1 MKTPSHPRIQRGFS
15 ILELA
20 VVLVIIGVIIGTVTI
35 GRDVQRNAQHQ
46 RVITEFVQGWQLA
59 YDNYRAGVGVV
70 PGDNLAAPTGA
81 VNAGAAPLCG
91 LQLRTVM
98 QARGIQMPSGRAE
111 GSEDLYAYLD
121 KNGNPQQL
129 SVCFES
135 VSWSEPGATPGTYVV
150 RQRNVMVLA
159 GLTPALATTLDNQV
173 DGRVDA
179 RHGRLRESSVA
190 ANSGAASIEWSATER
205 VGRGTTGTDL
215 DESQSVSLTGFLR
228 MGT

>member
-1 MKTPSHPRIQRGFS
+1 MPSARAPSESGFT

-46 RVITEFVQGWQLA
+46 RIVAEFVNGWQLA
-59 YDNYRAGVGVV
+59 YDNYRASVGVV
-70 PGDNLAAPTGA
+70 PGDSLAAPTGA
-81 VNAGAAPLCG
+81 VNAGVGPLCG
-91 LQLRTVM
+91 LGLRTVM

-129 SVCFES
+129 AVCFAS
-135 VSWSEPGATPGTYVV
+135 VDWSDPGATPGTYVV
-150 RQRNVMVLA
+150 RPRNVMVLT

-179 RHGRLRESSVA
+179 RHGRMREAAVA
-190 ANSGAASIEWSATER
+190 ANTAAASIPWSTTEST
-205 VGRGTTGTDL
+205 GRGSTAL
-215 DESQSVSLTGFLR
+215 NIDESQSVGLTGYLR
-228 MGT
+228 MMQ